1 MVGFKVAQLEAG
13 LRVIVV
19 GLMERAP
26 LRPVPARPAGP
37 VDPAAAVREVEA
49 ALPALEPLEV
59 RALALVALADRPRP
73 QVAEM
78 LGIEEQGLGVLL
90 AAARKE
96 LRQTITPLSGSGWC
110 ERAEG
115 LISDRLDGL
124 VRGADE
130 RRLDVH
136 LRNCPRC
143 VEHERRLV
151 QATDAL
157 LGAIAPARPRP
168 APPGGEAPLTA
179 VLPAGEGP
187 AEPEDEALR
196 EGAPAESVPPDGVL
210 PAEPAEPTEP
220 EPAELEPAAPGPVAP
235 SPHQITAAAEV
246 LVTVRTK
253 RQLAAAIT
261 WNGMIAIAVLL
272 TVASIVL
279 IVAGALGAHL

>member
-1 MVGFKVAQLEAG
+1 
-13 LRVIVV
+13 
-19 GLMERAP
+19 MERAP
-26 LRPVPARPAGP
+26 LRPVPARPAGR
-37 VDPAAAVREVEA
+37 VDPAAAVREVTA

-73 QVAEM
+73 EVAQL
-78 LGIEEQGLGVLL
+78 LGIEEEELGALL

-115 LISDRLDGL
+115 LISDRLDGA
-124 VRGADE
+124 VGETDG

-157 LGAIAPARPRP
+157 LAGIAPARPRP
-168 APPGGEAPLTA
+168 APPTGEAPLTA
-179 VLPAGEGP
+179 VPFGGEPPPADLD
-187 AEPEDEALR
+187 DEALN
-196 EGAPAESVPPDGVL
+196 EDA
-210 PAEPAEPTEP
+210 
-220 EPAELEPAAPGPVAP
+220 AAPGLVPGAEAAAP
-235 SPHQITAAAEV
+235 TSDQIAAAAEV
-246 LVTVRTK
+246 LVTVRTR

-261 WNGMIAIAVLL
+261 WNAMIAIAMIL
-272 TVASIVL
+272 TIASIIL
-279 IVAGALGAHL
+279 IIAGALGAGL